1 MNIKKRILV
10 MDDEEMI
17 RELINEVLTEIG
29 YEVETAADG
38 NEAIDFYKRIK
49 ESGKTFDAVI
59 IDLEVPL
66 GMGGK
71 ETVKKLLEID
81 PGVKAIVSSGYSN
94 DSVFYEYEK
103 YGFRTTL
110 PKPYMI
116 QELGE
121 ILSKMINAN
130 G

>member
-1 MNIKKRILV
+1 

-71 ETVKKLLEID
+71 GTVKKLLEID

>member
-71 ETVKKLLEID
+71 GTVKKLLEID

-103 YGFRTTL
+103 YCFRTTL